1 MLHHNLLV
9 FLIKQTPVVRLE
21 RLRSCWRIL
30 VSAFRFSG
38 KKNGPEEQKSTN
50 SKPSQEIIY
59 IPSSSFQSKIKKGV
73 PIRSIRLN
81 TFAPYKGM

>member
-59 IPSSSFQSKIKKGV
+59 SLFILSIKNKKGV